1 MYHMSDCLRPSYT
14 AYASGLLPKHVE
26 RSPFLC
32 HLGIRSTCFGR
43 RPDGDGKNFDYLGVT
58 LYVLRQVQPIYG
70 MSHLLNEAVVAEAR
84 LGDRVF
90 DVGTSCGIHGI
101 LTTCT

>member
-1 MYHMSDCLRPSYT
+1 M
-14 AYASGLLPKHVE
+14 
-26 RSPFLC
+26 
-32 HLGIRSTCFGR
+32 
-43 RPDGDGKNFDYLGVT
+43 
-58 LYVLRQVQPIYG
+58 LRQVQPIYG
-70 MSHLLNEAVVAEAR
+70 MSHLLNEAVVAEER

>member
-1 MYHMSDCLRPSYT
+1 MAQEGT
-14 AYASGLLPKHVE
+14 A
-26 RSPFLC
+26 
-32 HLGIRSTCFGR
+32 LGAREGR
-43 RPDGDGKNFDYLGVT
+43 TVDGKNFDYLGVT

-84 LGDRVF
+84 SGDQVF

-101 LTTCT
+101 LTTRT